1 MENYSLSISS
11 AIGTGW
17 EYAKKHGLMVAV
29 ILLAL
34 GVISSI
40 VQELTGVDLDPSQ
53 SRALGEAIGRG
64 DMEAVA
70 AYGELYKAS
79 LVPTLISVV
88 LQIVIYTGFY
98 NLALGLLSGRFNSIG
113 IDVFR
118 LPLTVYVKFFVLE
131 ILVGIISGVSI
142 MLCVIPAFFIIPRI
156 AFAPIYLIDNPH
168 AGIIESLSASWNMTK
183 GNTLSII
190 GLGIVFIGLVIIGLL
205 CCCVGIFFAEAIML
219 FAFAAAYYQL
229 RGYLS

>member
-1 MENYSLSISS
+1 MENYSLSISD

-17 EYAKKHGLMVAV
+17 EYAKKHGIIVAV
-29 ILLAL
+29 ILFLL
-34 GVISSI
+34 GVISSAL
-40 VQELTGVDLDPSQ
+40 QEFTGVDLDPSQ

-64 DMEAVA
+64 DIEAVA
-70 AYGELYKAS
+70 AYGELYKNS
-79 LVPTLISVV
+79 WIPTLISAV

-98 NLALGLLSGRFNSIG
+98 NLALGLLSGRFNSICM
-113 IDVFR
+113 DAFR

-131 ILVGIISGVSI
+131 ILVGIISSVSI

-156 AFAPIYLIDNPH
+156 VFAPIYLIDNPH

-190 GLGIVFIGLVIIGLL
+190 GLGIVFIGLWLIGLC
-205 CCCVGIFFAEAIML
+205 CCCVGVFFAEAIML
-219 FAFAAAYYQL
+219 FTFAAAFYQL
-229 RGYLS
+229 RSNLQ

>member
-1 MENYSLSISS
+1 MENYSLSISG

-29 ILLAL
+29 ILLVL
-34 GVISSI
+34 GVVSSI
-40 VQELTGVDLDPSQ
+40 LQRLTGIDLDPSQ

-79 LVPTLISVV
+79 LVPTLISAV
-88 LQIVIYTGFY
+88 LQILIYTGFY
-98 NLALGLLSGRFNSIG
+98 NLALGLMSGRFNSIG
-113 IDVFR
+113 MNVFS
-118 LPLTVYVKFFVLE
+118 LPLSVYVKFFVLE
-131 ILVGIISGVSI
+131 ILVGIISSVSI

-156 AFAPIYLIDNPH
+156 VFAPIYLIDNPN
-168 AGIIESLSASWNMTK
+168 AGIIESLTASWNITK

-190 GLGIVFIGLVIIGLL
+190 GLGLVFVGLWVIGFL
-205 CCCVGIFFAEAIML
+205 CCCVGALFAEAIML
-219 FAFAAAYYQL
+219 FAFTAAYYQL
-229 RGYLS
+229 RGNLQ